1 MNCKNAKNLHNFL
14 IFLESYF
21 LIQWEKHVDDDDHHI
36 LKFRAK
42 IFPDGT
48 IRFIYHNFLKVAL
61 DAVKKTGYPAIIGV
75 QVRAVFEF

>member
-1 MNCKNAKNLHNFL
+1 MPKKLFL

-21 LIQWEKHVDDDDHHI
+21 LIQWEKHIDDDDHHI

-48 IRFIYHNFLKVAL
+48 IRFIYHNFLNVA
-61 DAVKKTGYPAIIGV
+61 AEAAKKTGYPVIVGV
-75 QVRAVFEF
+75 QVRALFTF